1 MSGSDDRQ
9 LRTETERVRFHY
21 RPPGLAILGHL
32 SNVAQKSGTPND
44 NQHPTLGKPGGGGG

>member
-9 LRTETERVRFHY
+9 HRLETKPVRFHY

-32 SNVAQKSGTPND
+32 SNVAQKSGGPPDQQQT
-44 NQHPTLGKPGGGGG
+44 TKPGQGQG